1 MHGFRRN
8 PAAWLVIALPIASV
22 VAGVALVVIAVR
34 SGGNDAVIDTV
45 RRTAQIQ
52 VSELGPDERA
62 AAMKLSAVLRVESNM
77 VELLPV
83 GGGFADGQVRR
94 DEPLTLRLSHPSEA
108 TLDRSLELKPT
119 ELGWRAPVELPLD
132 HDWLLQLGPA
142 EKAWRLKGRLHG
154 GQRAAHLGPSLERP

>member
-1 MHGFRRN
+1 MQGFKRN
-8 PAAWLVIALPIASV
+8 PVACLVIALPLASV

-34 SGGNDAVIDTV
+34 SGSSDAVIDTV
-45 RRTAQIQ
+45 QRTAQIQ
-52 VSELGPDERA
+52 ISELGPDERA
-62 AAMKLSAVLRVESNM
+62 SAMKLSAVVRVEAGM

-108 TLDRSLELKPT
+108 ALDRSLELRPT

-132 HDWLLQLGPA
+132 HDWLLQLGPDD
-142 EKAWRLKGRLHG
+142 KAWRLKGRLHS
-154 GQRAAHLGPSLERP
+154 GQRAAHLGPSLERS

>member
-1 MHGFRRN
+1 MHGFKRN

-34 SGGNDAVIDTV
+34 SGSSDAVIDTV
-45 RRTAQIQ
+45 QRTAQIQ

-62 AAMKLSAVLRVESNM
+62 SAMKLSAVLRIEADM

-108 TLDRSLELKPT
+108 ALDRSLQLKPT

-132 HDWLLQLGPA
+132 HDWLLQLGPTD
-142 EKAWRLKGRLHG
+142 KAWRLKGRLHA
-154 GQRAAHLGPSLERP
+154 GQRAAHLGPSLERS

>member
-1 MHGFRRN
+1 MHGFKRN

-34 SGGNDAVIDTV
+34 SGSNDAVIDTV
-45 RRTAQIQ
+45 QRTAQIQ

-62 AAMKLSAVLRVESNM
+62 SAMKLSAVLRIEADM

-108 TLDRSLELKPT
+108 ALDRSLQLKPT

-132 HDWLLQLGPA
+132 HDWLLQLGPTD
-142 EKAWRLKGRLHG
+142 KAWRLMGRLHA
-154 GQRAAHLGPSLERP
+154 GQRAAHLGPSLERS